1 MWHYYIYYRVDA
13 ADEPALQTQIHNMQA
28 RLKCRTGVA
37 GRLLKQRENPLLWM
51 EIYENVEDSAGFERA
66 LGRAVDEFEVE
77 MFLASG
83 TQRAMECFSD
93 QA

>member
-1 MWHYYIYYRVDA
+1 MWHYYIYYRADA
-13 ADEPALQTQIHNMQA
+13 ADESALQIQVRNMQA

-37 GRLLKQRENPLLWM
+37 GRLLKQRGNPLLWM
-51 EIYENVEDSAGFERA
+51 EIYENVGDAAVFEQA
-66 LGRAVDEFEVE
+66 LSKAVDEFEVE

-83 TQRAMECFSD
+83 VQRAMECFSE